1 VLGKSESVTQA
12 VAHRPT
18 NHFAQSGY
26 KNQNRNYYGVGK
38 MELIKSQR
46 FQKEYQDYQHKI
58 EKIEN
63 LEIKAQATLL
73 LKKLVNEVKNLDNQ
87 HQDMFAGNKV
97 PTGLSDVR
105 TDIIST
111 RKKLDVLL
119 KDYNQ

>member
-1 VLGKSESVTQA
+1 MQV
-12 VAHRPT
+12 
-18 NHFAQSGY
+18 
-26 KNQNRNYYGVGK
+26 
-38 MELIKSQR
+38 IKSQR
-46 FQKEYQDYQHKI
+46 FQKEYKDYQHKI

-63 LEIKAQATLL
+63 LEIKSQATLL

-105 TDIIST
+105 TDIINT